1 MNLEN
6 ILTFFVKISSSQSF
20 LIFLPLLSLY
30 THILY
35 IVSFKMK
42 VTLFFAKQNT
52 QNTVA
57 RLLLLVKSRGK
68 SGNAFTKHVVKNQ
81 YHKQS
86 Q

>member
-1 MNLEN
+1 
-6 ILTFFVKISSSQSF
+6 
-20 LIFLPLLSLY
+20 
-30 THILY
+30 
-35 IVSFKMK
+35 MK
-42 VTLFFAKQNT
+42 VTLFVAKQNT

-68 SGNAFTKHVVKNQ
+68 SGNALTKHVVENQ